1 MLPGVGAKGRRWAV
15 LRRYD
20 IPDLVD
26 RSATYLTRWRLVE
39 TPWFGVYLHAIRL
52 PDRDPHP
59 HDHPWP
65 FVVVMLKGGYTEEY
79 HDGLPAAVEAVSGG
93 GGRTRRW
100 RAGHVRF
107 VPTTVFHSITG
118 LDWSPTFT
126 LMLVGRRRHE
136 WGYATPSGW
145 VHHERYRVRIG
156 AE

>member
-1 MLPGVGAKGRRWAV
+1 M

-26 RSATYLTRWRLVE
+26 RSTTYLTRWRVVE

-65 FVVVMLKGGYTEEY
+65 FVAMMLRGGYTEEY
-79 HDGLPAAVEAVSGG
+79 FDGLPAALEAQASGG
-93 GGRTRRW
+93 GQVRRW
-100 RAGHVRF
+100 RAGSIRF
-107 VPTTVFHSITG
+107 VPTTAFHSITG
-118 LDWSPTFT
+118 LDRAPTLT

-145 VHHERYRVRIG
+145 VHHEQYQVDPVAPEMVAAP